1 MTEQDM
7 VVAVAGLQE
16 STESHEPVDLESIR
30 LVVACLKTGQTGKT
44 GKTHDCRFFAFFSCG
59 GRMFCSYC
67 ADSLSRVPQHLQAG
81 KRRHLCGSA
90 VVSTVETDPLENRI

>member
-30 LVVACLKTGQTGKT
+30 LVVACLKTGKT

-59 GRMFCSYC
+59 GRMF
-67 ADSLSRVPQHLQAG
+67 
-81 KRRHLCGSA
+81 
-90 VVSTVETDPLENRI
+90 

>member
-44 GKTHDCRFFAFFSCG
+44 HD
-59 GRMFCSYC
+59 
-67 ADSLSRVPQHLQAG
+67 
-81 KRRHLCGSA
+81 
-90 VVSTVETDPLENRI
+90 